1 LYLNFKPPPEP
12 YHSALSNPSI
22 TALSAHMAKDLPP
35 KEDSQETKS
44 MDYELEE
51 ESEDEELE
59 AWEDWEAEKDDV
71 EEEGSDSDSD
81 SDFLCFFYDSST
93 VRTIF

>member
-1 LYLNFKPPPEP
+1 
-12 YHSALSNPSI
+12 
-22 TALSAHMAKDLPP
+22 MAKDLPP

-51 ESEDEELE
+51 ESEDKELV
-59 AWEDWEAEKDDV
+59 AWEDWEAENDDV
-71 EEEGSDSDSD
+71 EEGSD

-93 VRTIF
+93 VRTIS